1 MSVDTKI
8 KNLPHTLI
16 MTLLTP
22 FLFIILLVV
31 EIKSFYIPK
40 FSLLL
45 QFQIKNVVDI
55 GTKRTISDTYKP
67 VQLYGRYKPKL
78 YFIKLTLHNEKVF

>member
-8 KNLPHTLI
+8 KKPPHTLI

-31 EIKSFYIPK
+31 ETKSFYILK

-55 GTKRTISDTYKP
+55 GTKRTIRDTYKLVP
-67 VQLYGRYKPKL
+67 LYGRYKPKL
-78 YFIKLTLHNEKVF
+78 YVIKLTLHNE